1 MPFREADM
9 NTLEDMKM
17 QTITQE
23 KEDIQDSSCCLE
35 DISYCCLSEHKT
47 LQIVHREEIQIT
59 KHITCLFV
67 SSLSTTGEKKKLS
80 LLMLCC
86 LNASTQVPQCNI
98 NAVLD
103 EETGSRRTEE
113 TSGDEKMQD

>member
-67 SSLSTTGEKKKLS
+67 SSLSTTGEKKKAFS
-80 LLMLCC
+80 SHALLPQC
-86 LNASTQVPQCNI
+86 LNSGASVQHQC
-98 NAVLD
+98 
-103 EETGSRRTEE
+103 RT
-113 TSGDEKMQD
+113 

>member
-67 SSLSTTGEKKKLS
+67 SSLSTTGEKKSFLFSCSVASMPQLRCLS
-80 LLMLCC
+80 ATSVPYLMRRQE
-86 LNASTQVPQCNI
+86 A
-98 NAVLD
+98 
-103 EETGSRRTEE
+103 EEQKRLQEMRR
-113 TSGDEKMQD
+113 